1 MGYLLILINAERFN
15 VTKDSA
21 DAIANATTSVVEVT
35 LTGKEMLRMW
45 IPSDIHCVRAEE
57 EQRRSCC
64 RIGLAEHAGLT

>member
-1 MGYLLILINAERFN
+1 MDYLLILINAERFN

-45 IPSDIHCVRAEE
+45 IPVTSIAYVREKGKDA
-57 EQRRSCC
+57 
-64 RIGLAEHAGLT
+64 LAAGSA